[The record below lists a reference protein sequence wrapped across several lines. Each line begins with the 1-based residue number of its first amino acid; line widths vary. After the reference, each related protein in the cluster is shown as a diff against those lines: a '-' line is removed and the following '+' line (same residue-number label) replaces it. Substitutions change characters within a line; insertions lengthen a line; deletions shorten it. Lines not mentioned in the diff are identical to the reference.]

1 MTAVDIA
8 RILKVSTSS
17 AGIKYKF
24 GIQVQKGIKNAI
36 DLDKKN
42 GNQLWQEAFKT
53 ELKQLTDYQ
62 TFIVLDSGED
72 IPTGYQKIPY
82 YMVFGVKYDLRNK
95 ARLVAGGNWTVNDKE
110 DIYSGFVRADTVRIG
125 FFLWDL
131 YGLWYCACDIGNA
144 FLYGKTKDKVYITA
158 GPEYGV
164 DLHGK
169 NLIIDK
175 SLYGLKTSAARF
187 HEHLSE
193 SLLRLGFKKTKHDP
207 DLWMVDKSSHYE
219 YLATY
224 FDDILIWI
232 KDPMVV
238 IRSLEKTYMLKSVGI
253 PEYYLGE
260 NLEFLGESWKNQGL
274 GLAISSKTYIQNV
287 IPKFEGLFGKEF
299 KLIKTPMSEGS
310 GYHPEVDD
318 SPLCTKDDSAKY
330 RSIIGCCI
338 WIIVLGRF
346 DIAYSICYFCYE

>member
-1 MTAVDIA
+1 VEWNDINKSKSWVNYFALSLSNPKPIISFARNNNLIDKLLFCYLTQYCRSMTAVDIA

-131 YGLWYCACDIGNA
+131 YGL
-144 FLYGKTKDKVYITA
+144 
-158 GPEYGV
+158 
-164 DLHGK
+164 
-169 NLIIDK
+169 
-175 SLYGLKTSAARF
+175 
-187 HEHLSE
+187 
-193 SLLRLGFKKTKHDP
+193 
-207 DLWMVDKSSHYE
+207 
-219 YLATY
+219 
-224 FDDILIWI
+224 
-232 KDPMVV
+232 
-238 IRSLEKTYMLKSVGI
+238 
-253 PEYYLGE
+253 
-260 NLEFLGESWKNQGL
+260 
-274 GLAISSKTYIQNV
+274 
-287 IPKFEGLFGKEF
+287 
-299 KLIKTPMSEGS
+299 
-310 GYHPEVDD
+310 
-318 SPLCTKDDSAKY
+318 
-330 RSIIGCCI
+330 
-338 WIIVLGRF
+338 
-346 DIAYSICYFCYE
+346 